1 MSKSIVELRPD
12 LDIVELKPGQVLLI
26 KNPETGEDW
35 LVSTFDNTAEA
46 ITNDMRDEDEEK
58 VRFNY
63 DHPALEEKNP
73 QKTLEELI

>member
-1 MSKSIVELRPD
+1 MSSILELRPD

-35 LVSTFDNTAEA
+35 LVSSFDNTAEA
-46 ITNDMRDEDEEK
+46 ITNDMREPNEEK

-63 DHPALEEKNP
+63 DHPNGER
-73 QKTLEELI
+73 QTTLEVLG